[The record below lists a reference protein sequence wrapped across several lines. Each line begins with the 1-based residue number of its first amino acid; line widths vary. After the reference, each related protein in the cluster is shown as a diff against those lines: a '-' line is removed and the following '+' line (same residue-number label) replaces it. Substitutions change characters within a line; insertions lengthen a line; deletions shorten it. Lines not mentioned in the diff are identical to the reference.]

1 MNEEISKI
9 CRICLAEGS
18 QNIFHN
24 NRRNVDTISSLDR
37 ILEKLRFVTMLKVNI
52 LMCVIFEDDVWVVN
66 KIGQHLRL
74 R

>member
-37 ILEKLRFVTMLKVNI
+37 ILEKLRFVTMLKVNKYFFKF
-52 LMCVIFEDDVWVVN
+52 VRGYAFFFW
-66 KIGQHLRL
+66 
-74 R
+74 